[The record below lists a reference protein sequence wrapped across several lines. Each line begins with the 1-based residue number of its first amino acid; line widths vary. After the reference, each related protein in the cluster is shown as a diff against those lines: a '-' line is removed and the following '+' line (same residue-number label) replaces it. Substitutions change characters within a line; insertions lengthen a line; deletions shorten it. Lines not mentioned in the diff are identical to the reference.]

1 VSGTWKVVIDVINNK
16 PLRDFRHIP
25 ITISTNVEGWLQ
37 EAWFRQDPSLQAED
51 LIQRMPYTAEHKV
64 YETRRVINRLVRR
77 RELFRD
83 EGRCLSWK
91 KTEWT
96 KKWDLQLIDEMTRN
110 PNNASPNSTR
120 HLKDLTVDE
129 KQTLKDQTYDSGEH
143 RVKAGK
149 RALRG
154 HKKEK
159 KVREV
164 KQRLAKGQ
172 IETPKATFDDEDG
185 DWDAEQTQ
193 IDMRTSKPRNTPTIH
208 NTIGRQPQQQI
219 TSSGLSTHDSSQKS
233 HQSCQSLDPRLKGR
247 VEREPKHVQLP
258 KEVHW
263 YPGPSTNPQAMGK
276 PMMSRMS
283 GRRSDAQSALHAASD
298 QKFIQKSH
306 QQSMNVATHQ
316 NMMGNR
322 QAYQQFQ
329 SQYQHNAHDDKFG
342 VMPSMPDEIF
352 NPYGMM
358 RRAFSYAPSSNF
370 AKGPLNN
377 EVRSQSCPVNQH
389 GQQNSY
395 VNQLQRQSVPNH
407 QHLGQNDIVD
417 KYPPQSLAIDPNPT
431 YARFSSNLMYS
442 GPAYDGPEKLQ
453 FGTVEDPLDLL
464 MQQPYTG
471 AMLLDDNGTVWAD
484 VHARDSANQ
493 TNDPVLHINS
503 SEQAASY
510 RQYEVM
516 KSNCHARLDYHDD
529 QSSIPTGMSHLSSR
543 KHGFEEELDSDFAGP
558 ARKSRKLC

>member
-1 VSGTWKVVIDVINNK
+1 VNGTWKIVIDVINNK

-51 LIQRMPYTAEHKV
+51 LIQRMPYTSDHKV
-64 YETRRVINRLVRR
+64 YETRRIINRLVRR

-120 HLKDLTVDE
+120 HLKDLTVGE

-154 HKKEK
+154 HKKEE

-164 KQRLAKGQ
+164 KERLAKGP
-172 IETPKATFDDEDG
+172 IETPKATFDG

-193 IDMRTSKPRNTPTIH
+193 SDMGMSKPTNTPTIH
-208 NTIGRQPQQQI
+208 NTTSRQPQQQI
-219 TSSGLSTHDSSQKS
+219 TSSSLSIHDSTQIL
-233 HQSCQSLDPRLKGR
+233 HQGCQSLDPRLKGG
-247 VEREPKHVQLP
+247 VEREAKHVQLP
-258 KEVHW
+258 KEDHR
-263 YPGPSTNPQAMGK
+263 YPSLRANPQAMGK
-276 PMMSRMS
+276 AMMSRMS
-283 GRRSDAQSALHAASD
+283 GRRPDAQSVLHTANY
-298 QKFIQKSH
+298 QKFMQQPH

-316 NMMGNR
+316 NVMGNR
-322 QAYQQFQ
+322 QAHQQFQ
-329 SQYQHNAHDDKFG
+329 SQYQHNSHGGKFG
-342 VMPSMPDEIF
+342 GMPSMSVETS

-358 RRAFSYAPSSNF
+358 RRAFPHAPSSNF
-370 AKGPLNN
+370 AEGPPNN

-389 GQQNSY
+389 SRQNGY
-395 VNQLQRQSVPNH
+395 VNQLQQQSVPNN
-407 QHLGQNDIVD
+407 QNLGQNNIVNE
-417 KYPPQSLAIDPNPT
+417 YPPQSPATDPNLT
-431 YARFSSNLMYS
+431 YDWSPANLLYNGS
-442 GPAYDGPEKLQ
+442 AHDGPEKLQ

-464 MQQPYTG
+464 MQQPYIG
-471 AMLLDDNGTVWAD
+471 ATLLDNNGTVWAD

-493 TNDPVLHINS
+493 TNDLVLHINKL
-503 SEQAASY
+503 EQARSY
-510 RQYEVM
+510 HQYEVM
-516 KSNCHARLDYHDD
+516 ESEYHARLDYYDN
-529 QSSIPTGMSHLSSR
+529 QSSIPAGMSHVSSR
-543 KHGFEEELDSDFAGP
+543 KRGFEEELDSGFAGP
-558 ARKSRKLC
+558 SRKSRKLC